1 MFGDWKIAALC
12 TSRVYDLQVHGF
24 IAALN
29 EQLQKKGFV
38 LWVYAL
44 NEDLYWE
51 EDKYPAEASVF
62 GYIPYEY
69 VDVVII
75 MDEKIKSHSIVNG
88 IISAA
93 GDNEKPVVILDGNY
107 EGCSSVK
114 FDFAAGFELAVRH
127 AIEDHGAKKPM
138 FMAGFK
144 GNPFSEERL
153 AIYRKVIEEN
163 GIAFDGEMVRYG
175 DFWALQGDAFRDK
188 RR

>member
-29 EQLQKKGFV
+29 EKLQNKGFA

-62 GYIPYEY
+62 GYIPYDQ
-69 VDVVII
+69 VDVVIV

-88 IISAA
+88 IISVAKEQ
-93 GDNEKPVVILDGNY
+93 EKPVVILDGNY

-114 FDFAAGFELAVRH
+114 FDFAAGFEVENNVVLEFAGIRIPLFFFDKEVVRL
-127 AIEDHGAKKPM
+127 G
-138 FMAGFK
+138 
-144 GNPFSEERL
+144 
-153 AIYRKVIEEN
+153 EN
-163 GIAFDGEMVRYG
+163 SSDANFFILFLKADCPALDTGRRRYYTVG
-175 DFWALQGDAFRDK
+175 
-188 RR
+188 